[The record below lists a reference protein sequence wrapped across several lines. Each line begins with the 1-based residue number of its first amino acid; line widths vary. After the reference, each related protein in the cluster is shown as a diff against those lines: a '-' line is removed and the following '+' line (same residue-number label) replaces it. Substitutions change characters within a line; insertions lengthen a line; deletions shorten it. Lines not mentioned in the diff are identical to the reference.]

1 MSYDNPQH
9 YSGPGVS
16 LPSDDNSIK
25 SKSRKGKDK
34 STKRI
39 VGTQRKLFLVF
50 AVLVGLLAVLAVTNT
65 GSKSYV
71 ARTSA
76 PVNAFTEITESL
88 IEVVALDSSAVEPD
102 TWSGDSEK
110 SVKERVLT
118 EIVGKRTAIQLGA
131 KQQLRISMFVDRV
144 QPSTPLLADERLV
157 SISAKASA
165 AVVGSIR
172 AGDRVD
178 VYGTTAQGLSGL
190 LASDIEVVA
199 VSVAPQQLDSVSQE
213 QINNKDKTLAELVPG
228 DPIPGTYVLRLR
240 SGDVSKVISA
250 DSGGSIYLSLRG
262 ADAGITDTSV
272 SDITTA
278 ICSTNRSVPSCNRG

>member
-1 MSYDNPQH
+1 MSYEIPQQ

-16 LPSDDNSIK
+16 PQLEDREGNGK
-25 SKSRKGKDK
+25 LKKGKAK
-34 STKRI
+34 STKRV

-50 AVLVGLLAVLAVTNT
+50 AVLVGLFAVLALTNT

-71 ARTSA
+71 ARTSV
-76 PVNAFTEITESL
+76 PINAFTEINESL
-88 IEVVALDSSAVEPD
+88 IEVVAIDSSAIEPD
-102 TWSGDSEK
+102 TWSGK
-110 SVKERVLT
+110 SSNEVTSKVLAD
-118 EIVGKRTAIQLGA
+118 IVGKRTAFQLGS

-144 QPSTPLLADERLV
+144 SPSTPLLPDERLV

-172 AGDRVD
+172 AGDKVD

-199 VSVAPQQLDSVSQE
+199 VSVAPQQLDSASQE
-213 QINNKDKTLAELVPG
+213 QINDKDKTLAELVPG
-228 DPIPGTYVLRLR
+228 DPIPGTYVLRIR
-240 SGDVSKVISA
+240 ASEVSKIISA
-250 DSGGSIYLSLRG
+250 DSGGAIYLSLRG
-262 ADAGITDTSV
+262 IDAGVTEESV

-278 ICSTNRSVPSCNRG
+278 ICSGNRSVPSCNRG